1 MINFEKM
8 FFPYINYDGKYVAVL
23 QMSKLPSMLTPTSY
37 IEKIVKSDCIPF
49 IIYKDY
55 NMNFEDLEHLSKNL
69 MVTSNLTC
77 VPIDE
82 LENMTTN
89 KIMDLINNSV
99 HKAVYGMILEANNK
113 DLLFEKYKDLKDN
126 LKDDNICINH
136 TYFNKI
142 NCIKRLKEEKVIYNE
157 NFRKNNFI
165 FFNVPKS
172 VTDLL
177 IKEINYCK

>member
-1 MINFEKM
+1 
-8 FFPYINYDGKYVAVL
+8 
-23 QMSKLPSMLTPTSY
+23 MLTPTSY

-89 KIMDLINNSV
+89 KIMDLIN
-99 HKAVYGMILEANNK
+99 YTFLI
-113 DLLFEKYKDLKDN
+113 
-126 LKDDNICINH
+126 I
-136 TYFNKI
+136 
-142 NCIKRLKEEKVIYNE
+142 IYNILW
-157 NFRKNNFI
+157 KNKRRN
-165 FFNVPKS
+165 K
-172 VTDLL
+172 
-177 IKEINYCK
+177 YG